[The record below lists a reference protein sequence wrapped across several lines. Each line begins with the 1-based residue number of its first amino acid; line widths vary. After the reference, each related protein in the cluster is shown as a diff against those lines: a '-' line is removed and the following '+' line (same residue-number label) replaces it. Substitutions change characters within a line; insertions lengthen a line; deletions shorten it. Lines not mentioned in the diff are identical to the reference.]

1 MADSSDEDSDSA
13 DSPDSE
19 IADMFECSEPG
30 CVKSFQTFWELE
42 SPLFEGREADRST
55 P

>member
-19 IADMFECSEPG
+19 IDMFECSEPG